1 MVKTNQD
8 ITGEQR
14 VRNDD
19 GLLAVSDQDQK
30 IAWKSYHEDLFTWD
44 RNSLTQTDTISG
56 VPRLIGKDMV
66 RESISK
72 IKYGKAA
79 QTSGLVSEMV
89 KVSGKA
95 ESEMI
100 IGLVSQI
107 IVDVIPAEWKLSTIV
122 NCDKGKRDSLQ
133 RGNYRELKLTDQILK
148 IAERIIDKLIR

>member
-1 MVKTNQD
+1 M
-8 ITGEQR
+8 
-14 VRNDD
+14 
-19 GLLAVSDQDQK
+19 
-30 IAWKSYHEDLFTWD
+30 
-44 RNSLTQTDTISG
+44 
-56 VPRLIGKDMV
+56 
-66 RESISK
+66 
-72 IKYGKAA
+72 
-79 QTSGLVSEMV
+79 SEIV